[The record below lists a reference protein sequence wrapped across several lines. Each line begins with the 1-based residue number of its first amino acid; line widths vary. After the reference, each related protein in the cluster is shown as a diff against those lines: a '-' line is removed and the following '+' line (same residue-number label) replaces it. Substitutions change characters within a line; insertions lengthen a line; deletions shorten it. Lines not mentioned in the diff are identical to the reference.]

1 MTQEDKDLLFKDLC
15 ARLPYGVNV
24 EYNNCACELLSI
36 NKDNEE
42 LTIWKSF
49 GYKPDVKLEEVKTY
63 LFPMSSMNEEQEEEY
78 NNLNCYELGCF
89 PHTEEA
95 LDYLIANHFD
105 YRGLIDMGLALDATD
120 KNIY

>member
-1 MTQEDKDLLFKDLC
+1 MSQEDKDLLFKDLC

-24 EYNNCACELLSI
+24 EYNNCACEVLSI
-36 NKDNEE
+36 DKDNEE

-63 LFPMSSMNEEQEEEY
+63 LFPTSSMNEEQEEEY

>member
-1 MTQEDKDLLFKDLC
+1 MTQEDKDLMFKDLC

-24 EYNNCACELLSI
+24 EYNKCACEVLSI
-36 NKDNEE
+36 DKDNEE

-49 GYKPDVKLEEVKTY
+49 GYKPDIRLEEVKPY
-63 LFPMSSMNEEQEEEY
+63 LFPMSSMTDEQEEKY
-78 NNLNCYELGCF
+78 NNLNCYEGWF

-105 YRGLIDMGLALDATD
+105 YRDLISMGLALDATD